1 MPRIGV
7 RVMVFN
13 SNFHGSQFKHNI
25 MYREGSS
32 GRFDVT
38 IGPKQNMGKTVS
50 THVVVTI

>member
-1 MPRIGV
+1 
-7 RVMVFN
+7 MVAIPVYV
-13 SNFHGSQFKHNI
+13 KHNI

-50 THVVVTI
+50 THVVVTFSQVKDNIYNLK

>member
-1 MPRIGV
+1 
-7 RVMVFN
+7 MVAIPVYV
-13 SNFHGSQFKHNI
+13 KHSI

-50 THVVVTI
+50 TYVVVIFSQVKDNIYNLK